1 MIKINLNKKPR
12 QAKLKLKF
20 DIKKKHIFI
29 YLLIPVVLGLLVVFL
44 MQSVIQAQIAN
55 VNRKTTSYN
64 NRISLIMPKVREVTA
79 IKKTQTGILQKIN
92 VIKVLKKEQQGPIG
106 YIYYVTEAV
115 PKFAWINSLKS
126 QNGSITINGIALDGQ
141 VVSIFMSN
149 LQKTG
154 FFRSINLMQ
163 TTEVKKQDLKLQNF
177 SLYFGVN
184 NK

>member
-12 QAKLKLKF
+12 QIKFKLKF
-20 DIKKKHIFI
+20 EIKKKYILI
-29 YLLIPVVLGLLVVFL
+29 YLLIPVVLGFLVVFF
-44 MQSVIQAQIAN
+44 MQSIIQAQIAN
-55 VNRKTTSYN
+55 VNSETASYN
-64 NRISLIMPKVREVTA
+64 NRISLIMPKVRKVMA
-79 IKKTQTGILQKIN
+79 VKKAQSEILQKIN

-106 YIYYVTEAV
+106 YIYYITEAV

-126 QNGSITINGIALDGQ
+126 QNGNITINGIALDGQ

-163 TTEVKKQDLKLQNF
+163 TTEAKKQGLKLQNF

-184 NK
+184 K